1 MFLGWRRFCHLPIYH
16 SLDRQWLLEDL
27 QEVALPTP
35 SKQQLHMLSVIRQKR
50 ANLETGVSRNQSTPS
65 FSKNEHFLPP
75 DTHTMWKDTNS
86 PKQRDIAAKK
96 ILTLLAEATIKAA
109 TKEKTCDFYFKN
121 KDLDLIAD
129 EFLCHHPCCKSF
141 TIGYSCSF
149 RKASPMIIFGKA
161 LNYPLSIVSLG
172 LFNADWS
179 ICKASKNKLAP
190 ILMSKS
196 NEENTDA

>member
-1 MFLGWRRFCHLPIYH
+1 MFQETKADQIFRKTNIFYPLIHTRCEKIRIRRN
-16 SLDRQWLLEDL
+16 
-27 QEVALPTP
+27 
-35 SKQQLHMLSVIRQKR
+35 K
-50 ANLETGVSRNQSTPS
+50 
-65 FSKNEHFLPP
+65 
-75 DTHTMWKDTNS
+75 
-86 PKQRDIAAKK
+86 RDIAAKK

-129 EFLCHHPCCKSF
+129 EFLCHQPCCKSF

-172 LFNADWS
+172 LFNAD
-179 ICKASKNKLAP
+179 
-190 ILMSKS
+190 
-196 NEENTDA
+196 